1 MRTLQWT
8 ILRMNPALFAAYMI
22 AFLSCVA
29 SISAGDLHSAA
40 IFAIL
45 GFLAL
50 GIETKFRNPA
60 AVAMRLTRPR
70 RRGLSRQADPS
81 HN

>member
-1 MRTLQWT
+1 MRMLRWT

-22 AFLSCVA
+22 AFLSCLA
-29 SISAGDLHSAA
+29 SISAGDFRWAA
-40 IFAIL
+40 AFAIL

-50 GIETKFRNPA
+50 GIETKFRNPV

-70 RRGLSRQADPS
+70 RRGLPRQADPS